1 MNVLFIGKIH
11 LLVIH
16 GVSTL
21 PHLSMPNN
29 SESAV
34 MEADLILHQEC
45 GLGRLPADLPQLH
58 HQEPAS
64 LSVLAHILKL
74 LLLEVEAQE
83 QEQELE
89 PEQANKDKEEEEEEV
104 VLALNHIECE
114 LVRQGVAKLQQV
126 RRKRMVN

>member
-1 MNVLFIGKIH
+1 
-11 LLVIH
+11 
-16 GVSTL
+16 
-21 PHLSMPNN
+21 MPNN

-83 QEQELE
+83 QELE
-89 PEQANKDKEEEEEEV
+89 PEQENKDKEEEEV